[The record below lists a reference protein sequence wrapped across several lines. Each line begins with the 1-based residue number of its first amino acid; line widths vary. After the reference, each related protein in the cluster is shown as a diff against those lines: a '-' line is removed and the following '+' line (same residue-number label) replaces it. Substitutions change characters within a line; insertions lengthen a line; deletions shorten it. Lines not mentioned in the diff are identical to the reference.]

1 MSNIKIKFAKIYD
14 KYIAKIYRFAY
25 LKLSSQELAEDI
37 TAQVFLKAW
46 EVFRKDSKEV
56 KNVQA
61 FIYRIAKNEVA
72 NYYRTSLKFR
82 TVSIETNEIADP
94 KPSPE
99 EKQQIQSDIKQLSE
113 AIKKLNDDY
122 QNIVIWRYLD
132 GIPIKKVAQIMERP
146 EGTVRVMSHRAL
158 KELRQKLEETS
169 KGQAPEASKDGL

>member
-1 MSNIKIKFAKIYD
+1 MSNIKIKFAKRYD
-14 KYIAKIYRFAY
+14 KYIAKIYRFTY

-99 EKQQIQSDIKQLSE
+99 EKQQIL
-113 AIKKLNDDY
+113 
-122 QNIVIWRYLD
+122 
-132 GIPIKKVAQIMERP
+132 P
-146 EGTVRVMSHRAL
+146 EPGAWI
-158 KELRQKLEETS
+158 
-169 KGQAPEASKDGL
+169 G